1 VTQEAPE
8 PLTADE
14 LTELSAALIGLAADG
29 LRRSLGQADDW
40 LRLQRRVMAV
50 RDWMLAGEG
59 KDGGRE
65 RV

>member
-1 VTQEAPE
+1 MTQEATP
-8 PLTADE
+8 PLTCDE

-50 RDWMLAGEG
+50 RDWMLRQQE
-59 KDGGRE
+59 E
-65 RV
+65 RR

>member
-50 RDWMLAGEG
+50 RDWMLRQQEA
-59 KDGGRE
+59 KR
-65 RV
+65 